1 MGLRVRSPGW
11 QGINENNNRCFVC
24 AEVESGGGSEGG
36 LATVFGEMIDDFSL
50 MWLIYKEMDAKFEIC
65 EKKYPIDN
73 ANIICK
79 HA

>member
-1 MGLRVRSPGW
+1 MPRPRDPF
-11 QGINENNNRCFVC
+11 QG
-24 AEVESGGGSEGG
+24 ATTASESRGGSEGG

-65 EKKYPIDN
+65 EQKYPIDN